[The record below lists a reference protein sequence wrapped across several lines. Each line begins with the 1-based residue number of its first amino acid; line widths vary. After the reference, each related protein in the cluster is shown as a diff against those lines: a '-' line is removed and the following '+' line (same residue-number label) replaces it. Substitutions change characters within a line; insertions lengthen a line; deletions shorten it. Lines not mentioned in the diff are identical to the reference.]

1 VPQSPVKTRK
11 QPVQL
16 DQVRHDLGLH
26 TTWDDAVEAFLK
38 EKRRMNRSPST
49 LELYRTLLTG
59 KRTRDF
65 LNDAKITT
73 AAGLTEQALKDF
85 ESQLQAA
92 GLSPGSV
99 HQFHATIKNFARFCL
114 ERGMAEDRGVLD
126 VSAPKRSKRAPGI
139 ISPADETKLLAAAR
153 TPRDRFIVQFL
164 IGTGLRRAELLK
176 LTLDDIAPSA
186 DGFYVH
192 VHLGKGGKDR
202 KVPLDSAKMGTN
214 LTKAY
219 RDYLRHGRPQNAAQ
233 TALLLT
239 SRKGNGSDYQ
249 PLDTA
254 GLRSML
260 RRLEQDTGV
269 ECNPHRFRHTYG
281 TRMIQAGVQ
290 PFAVQ
295 RLLGHTTLDMV
306 SIYVHYDTTSLFDSV
321 N

>member
-1 VPQSPVKTRK
+1 MPQSPVKTRK

-26 TTWDDAVEAFLK
+26 TTWGDAVEAFLK
-38 EKRRMNRSPST
+38 EKRRMNRSPAT
-49 LELYRTLLTG
+49 LEQYRYNLVG
-59 KRTRDF
+59 ARTVQYLADHG
-65 LNDAKITT
+65 ITT
-73 AAGLTEQALKDF
+73 AAEFTEQALRDF
-85 ESQLQAA
+85 ESELQAA

-99 HQFHATIKNFARFCL
+99 VGYHVTLKNFLRFAL
-114 ERGMAEDRGVLD
+114 SRGMAEDRDVLD
-126 VSAPKRSKRAPGI
+126 VSAPKRSKQAPGL
-139 ISPADETKLLAAAR
+139 ISPEDEAKLLKAAK

-164 IGTGLRRAELLK
+164 LGTGLRRSELLN
-176 LTLDDIAPSA
+176 LTLDDIVASP

-202 KVPLDSAKMGTN
+202 MVPLDSAKMGTN
-214 LTKAY
+214 LTTPY
-219 RDYLRHGRPQNAAQ
+219 REYLRHGRPQNTTQA
-233 TALLLT
+233 ALLLT
-239 SRKGNGSDYQ
+239 SRKEGSDYKR
-249 PLDTA
+249 LETN
-254 GLRSML
+254 GLRSIL

-281 TRMIQAGVQ
+281 TRMIQAGV
-290 PFAVQ
+290 PAFAVQ